1 MPPTLDTRSCAIPGS
16 RPHTGTAAIEAEDTL
31 RLTPAWCLRQPL
43 EAMDDAGTRALLRG
57 VLAASAGGIE
67 VEGAG
72 RLTEIGDPAIFA
84 LTHHNAFEALLAPAA
99 LMALRG
105 GRLVRFLVDWMYLE
119 LPLAGRLLRH
129 GQPIPVYRKAA
140 RWRWREALRREGLR
154 GASPTA
160 RALAA
165 LAGGTSIGIYPEGRR
180 NADPWKLAPIR
191 RGAAELALRSGA
203 PLIPI
208 GIRFPARERLG
219 RLPRLGRMVLSV
231 GDPLTTTE
239 LRRRAA
245 DLEPSAAFAPQRIP
259 RQHAADL
266 SQALVSSL
274 AHLAN
279 KSTCS

>member
-1 MPPTLDTRSCAIPGS
+1 MD
-16 RPHTGTAAIEAEDTL
+16 AEESL

-43 EAMDDAGTRALLRG
+43 DAMDDVTTRALLRG

-67 VEGAG
+67 VEGVR
-72 RLTEIGDPAIFA
+72 RLEEIPDPAIFA

-119 LPLAGRLLRH
+119 LPLAGRLLRR

-140 RWRWREALRREGLR
+140 RWRWRESVRREGLR
-154 GASPTA
+154 GASPA
-160 RALAA
+160 ERALAA

-180 NADPWKLAPIR
+180 NADPWKLSPIR

-203 PLIPI
+203 PLLPI

-219 RLPRLGRMVLSV
+219 RLPRLGRMILSV
-231 GDPLTTTE
+231 GEPLTTAE
-239 LRRRAA
+239 LHRRAA
-245 DLEPSAAFAPQRIP
+245 AAEPFDASVPPRIE
-259 RQHAADL
+259 RRHAAEL
-266 SQALVSSL
+266 SRALVLSL
-274 AHLAN
+274 AHLAK

>member
-1 MPPTLDTRSCAIPGS
+1 M
-16 RPHTGTAAIEAEDTL
+16 EAEERL

-72 RLTEIGDPAIFA
+72 RLTEIEDPAIFA

-119 LPLAGRLLRH
+119 LPFVGRLLRR

-140 RWRWREALRREGLR
+140 RWRWRESLRREGLR
-154 GASPTA
+154 GSSPTE

-165 LAGGTSIGIYPEGRR
+165 LAAGTSIGIYPEGRR
-180 NADPWKLAPIR
+180 NADPWQLAPIR

-203 PLIPI
+203 PLLPI

-219 RLPRLGRMVLSV
+219 RLPRMGRMILSV
-231 GDPLTTTE
+231 GEPLTAPE

-245 DLEPSAAFAPQRIP
+245 DVEPCAAFAQQRIP
-259 RQHAADL
+259 RHHAAEL

-274 AHLAN
+274 AHLAQ